1 MNTESNGTRGS
12 SSWSSRAV
20 AGNGCGSAMRR
31 QQQTPRRG
39 PPTPLSTSVVEK
51 LSEKGY
57 EQHSE
62 RWIWEVKGGQNGPKS
77 AVSVVRKATP
87 QAPPTLFGQSQKKN
101 SRKFASRIVRRSPS

>member
-1 MNTESNGTRGS
+1 
-12 SSWSSRAV
+12 
-20 AGNGCGSAMRR
+20 MRR